1 MDNDKVVISDDS
13 LICESNL
20 DANKN
25 LPESNEQIEN
35 VEAKRSEYNHKKSND
50 DVNFRGLLL
59 DSIHM
64 IPKNDSKSSESHIS
78 INSDVFQ

>member
-35 VEAKRSEYNHKKSND
+35 VEA
-50 DVNFRGLLL
+50 
-59 DSIHM
+59 
-64 IPKNDSKSSESHIS
+64 
-78 INSDVFQ
+78 